1 MHDFNADPF
10 FHSLFSTLCCSGTSS
25 VIEDSSDAIAENVM
39 RVATTGEGELTVQA
53 MKKYIQYCKS
63 RCAPRLTEEAGEF
76 LASSYVQIR
85 DNVRKQGIAA
95 SGGSHDFTQST
106 IPITVRQ
113 LEALVRISE
122 SLAKMR
128 LCPDVRAEDV
138 AEAMRLF
145 KVSTMA
151 ANQVDQTNS
160 NSAMGGGAQDEV
172 NRTEDFLRVRMT
184 LGSVV
189 NRRRII
195 EEATAQGYNAVS
207 LAQCFHIMVQRG
219 EVQEKNQGRLLKRI
233 K

>member
-1 MHDFNADPF
+1 
-10 FHSLFSTLCCSGTSS
+10 
-25 VIEDSSDAIAENVM
+25 M
-39 RVATTGEGELTVQA
+39 RVATTGDGELTVQA

-145 KVSTMA
+145 KASTMA
-151 ANQVDQTNS
+151 ANQVDQTN
-160 NSAMGGGAQDEV
+160 AMGRAGAVGGAAQDEV
-172 NRTEDFLRVRMT
+172 SRTEDFLRVRMT

-189 NRRRII
+189 NRRRLM

-219 EVQEKNQGRLLKRI
+219 EVEEKNQGRLLKRI
-233 K
+233 R

>member
-1 MHDFNADPF
+1 
-10 FHSLFSTLCCSGTSS
+10 
-25 VIEDSSDAIAENVM
+25 M
-39 RVATTGEGELTVQA
+39 RVAMTGEGELTVQA

-122 SLAKMR
+122 SLSKMR

-151 ANQVDQTNS
+151 ANQVDQTNA
-160 NSAMGGGAQDEV
+160 NGRAAGVHGAAQDELS
-172 NRTEDFLRVRMT
+172 RTEDFLRVRMT

-189 NRRRII
+189 NRRRLM

-219 EVQEKNQGRLLKRI
+219 EIQEKNQGRLMKRI